1 MIKLVFCLR
10 RLPHLS
16 RDEFQRRWRGEHGPL
31 VQKHASTLKLRRYV
45 QCHTLSDPRVAA
57 VAQVRGSDGREF
69 DGVAELWWD
78 GVESILEVL
87 STGAGQA
94 AAAALLQDEARFI
107 DLPNSPIFFSEEVVL
122 VG

>member
-16 RDEFQRRWRGEHGPL
+16 REEFQRRWRDEHGLL
-31 VQKHASTLKLRRYV
+31 VQQHAGALKLRRYV
-45 QCHTLSDPRVAA
+45 QSHTFADPRVAS
-57 VAQVRGSDGREF
+57 VAHVRGSEGREF

-78 GVESILEVL
+78 NVESVLEVL
-87 STGAGQA
+87 TTEAGQA

-107 DLPNSPIFFSEEVVL
+107 DLPNSPIFFAEEVVL
-122 VG
+122 VS

>member
-16 RDEFQRRWRGEHGPL
+16 REQFQRRWREEHGPL
-31 VQKHASTLKLRRYV
+31 VQRHAATLQLRRYV
-45 QCHTLSDPRVAA
+45 QSHTLADPRVAA
-57 VAQVRGSDGREF
+57 VAQLRGSKGREF

-78 GVESILEVL
+78 SVESVLGVL
-87 STGAGQA
+87 STEAGQA
-94 AAAALLQDEARFI
+94 AAAALLQDEAQFI
-107 DLPNSPIFFSEEVVL
+107 DLPDSPIFFAEEVVL

>member
-10 RLPHLS
+10 RMPHLS
-16 RDEFQRRWRGEHGPL
+16 REDFQRRWREEHAQL
-31 VQKHASTLKLRRYV
+31 VQRHASTLKVRRYV
-45 QCHTLSDPRVAA
+45 QCHTLADPRVAA
-57 VAQVRGSDGREF
+57 VAQVRGSQGHEF

-78 GVESILEVL
+78 SVESLLEVL
-87 STGAGQA
+87 STEAGQA
-94 AAAALLQDEARFI
+94 AAAALLQDEAMFI